1 MLETP
6 EFRLSEVDWLADEID
21 LLFKIFASAR
31 VTSNNCARLWLSAI
45 DLRHETA
52 ALCRDIQRTVREAGT
67 HAIDPED
74 CLTDRLLAWQVRTQ
88 ESIEQVRSMCQ
99 LLDKKAPAHFWVQR
113 WALRRAEKEMLT
125 QHRLLGLTR
134 IVVMEHDANC
144 SPVLDGEFDS
154 AESLLEA
161 LRKNAA

>member
-6 EFRLSEVDWLADEID
+6 EFRLSEVDCLADEID

-45 DLRHETA
+45 DLRRETA
-52 ALCRDIQRTVREAGT
+52 ALCRDIERTVREAGT
-67 HAIDPED
+67 HAIDPVD
-74 CLTDRLLAWQVRTQ
+74 RLTDRLLASQVRTQ
-88 ESIEQVRSMCQ
+88 ESIKQVRSMRQ
-99 LLDKKAPAHFWVQR
+99 LLDKASAPFWVQR
-113 WALRRAEKEMLT
+113 WMLRRAEKEMLT

-134 IVVMEHDANC
+134 IVVMEHDADS

-161 LRKNAA
+161 LRRNAA

>member
-6 EFRLSEVDWLADEID
+6 EFRLSAVDYLADEID
-21 LLFKIFASAR
+21 LLFKICASAR

-45 DLRHETA
+45 DLRRETA
-52 ALCRDIQRTVREAGT
+52 ALCRDIQRIVREAGT
-67 HAIDPED
+67 HAIDPVD
-74 CLTDRLLAWQVRTQ
+74 RLTDRLLALQVRTQ
-88 ESIEQVRSMCQ
+88 ESIKQARSMRQ
-99 LLDKKAPAHFWVQR
+99 LLAPVPFWVRR
-113 WALRRAEKEMLT
+113 WMLRRAEKEMLT

-134 IVVMEHDANC
+134 IVVMEHDADS

-161 LRKNAA
+161 LRRNAA